1 MKNISIVIT
10 SIARD
15 SLLRAIRSIFSQDY
29 PGNIQVCI
37 GIDKDVYGNADK
49 YKQII
54 LNECPKNCSVL
65 WMNLGYSTS
74 VRHGGVHGCQFG
86 GSLRTALTL
95 LAKYKRVMFL
105 DDDDWLTPDHCSTMI
120 KTMEESKSAWV
131 YPICMYADSSTSTG
145 ICIDAIESVGPDK
158 GIYADK
164 FGGFVRPSGM
174 MFNKM
179 QVMHLLHLLSMSPY
193 PTGDGEDR
201 LFFKPLKD
209 LPNACSNAPTVYYS
223 LDPNDSMHEYRMQY
237 MKQHGIDYKFD
248 QKPQSV
254 RETTDNK

>member
-15 SLLRAIRSIFSQDY
+15 SLLRAVRSIYAQEYD
-29 PGNIQVCI
+29 GNIQLCI
-37 GIDKDVYGNADK
+37 GIDVDAYGNADK
-49 YKQII
+49 FKQII
-54 LNECPKNCSVL
+54 LSECPKNCSVL

-74 VRHGGVHGCQFG
+74 TRHGGVHGCHFG

-105 DDDDWLTPDHCSTMI
+105 DDDDWLTPNHCSAMI
-120 KTMEESKSAWV
+120 DAMENTKSTWV
-131 YPICMYADSSTSTG
+131 YPVCMYADSVTATG
-145 ICIDAIESVGPDK
+145 ICVDEIESVGPGK
-158 GIYADK
+158 GIYAEK

-174 MFNKM
+174 LFDKL
-179 QVMHLLHLLSMSPY
+179 QVLHLIHLLSMSPY
-193 PTGDGEDR
+193 ATGDGEDR
-201 LFFKPLKD
+201 LFFKTLKD
-209 LPNACSNAPTVYYS
+209 LPSACSNVPSVYYS

-237 MKQHGIDYKFD
+237 MKHRGIEYVFD

-254 RETTDNK
+254 RVVAA